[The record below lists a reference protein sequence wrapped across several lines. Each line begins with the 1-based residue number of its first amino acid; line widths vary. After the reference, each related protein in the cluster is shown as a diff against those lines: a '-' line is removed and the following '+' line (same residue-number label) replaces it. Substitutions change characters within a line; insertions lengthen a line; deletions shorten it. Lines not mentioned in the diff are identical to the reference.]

1 MTEANKRGRKVL
13 LWVVLPSIFL
23 IAMLGLKFLA
33 VESDLK
39 NQKEIEDLI
48 NKQQALRTEI
58 NRQKAASA
66 AEAQA
71 NDVAAIEK

>member
-13 LWVVLPSIFL
+13 LWVILPSIFL

-33 VESDLK
+33 VQADIK
-39 NQKEIEDLI
+39 HQKEIEVLI

-71 NDVAAIEK
+71 NEGAAIEK